1 MEKNREYFK
10 NLLAD
15 NAQDTLY
22 DELFALLSW
31 HKTRYTDRIVA
42 EKYDELVLLSGKLN
56 SLQQGSQLG
65 TLSVQDFHTEMSRIN
80 FALLDLLNDLPDSF
94 FQQSRQTDVPVVTGV
109 KTQYGIPA
117 GLKNGLF
124 WMGAVIMGMITGGSA
139 VQGNWIPFA
148 FTLLASLIC
157 LPPTFDYVTNRLGIS
172 VSGSI
177 RVLLIVVLTVVGLSF
192 APTTQRGPSGQVQ
205 PVTR

>member
-31 HKTRYTDRIVA
+31 HKTRYTDRTVA

-65 TLSVQDFHTEMSRIN
+65 TLSVQDYHTEMSRIN
-80 FALLDLLNDLPDSF
+80 FALLDLLNDLPDTF
-94 FQQSRQTDVPVVTGV
+94 FQQIRQTDVQAITGV
-109 KTQYGIPA
+109 KKQYGIPS

-124 WMGAVIMGMITGGSA
+124 WMGAVIMLMLTGGSA
-139 VQGNWIPFA
+139 VQGNWITFA
-148 FTLLASLIC
+148 FTLLATLIC
-157 LPPTFDYVTNRLGIS
+157 LPPVFDYCTSRLHIS

-177 RVLLIVVLTVVGLSF
+177 RVLLIIVLTSVGLSF
-192 APTTQRGPSGQVQ
+192 APPAQRQPSGQVQ
-205 PVTR
+205 PVGR